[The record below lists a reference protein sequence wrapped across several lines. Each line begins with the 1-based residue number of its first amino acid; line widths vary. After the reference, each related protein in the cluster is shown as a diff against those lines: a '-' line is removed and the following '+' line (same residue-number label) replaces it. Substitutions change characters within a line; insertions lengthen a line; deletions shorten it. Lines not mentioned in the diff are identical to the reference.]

1 MDQQAVARLGVKN
14 EQQTLLQDLTQYRLS
29 PIEAKAVCQRLQ
41 QYLATHEDH
50 GLADGQLH
58 YSAIAFGE
66 PAGKPLEQCRLV
78 RIRLT
83 VDAPTDLD
91 HLRHGGGGMPA
102 LRRARLVRLALEAVA
117 QDARLTQEDFV
128 RLLGVDIRTIRRMIR
143 EFRQQG
149 VYLPTRGYS
158 QDIGRGTSHK
168 AVAVR
173 LFLQYATYS
182 EIERKTQDCAASL
195 IRYLRDFS
203 AVVQALTLAMP
214 EHQIPALTGLS
225 APLVS
230 EYIALYHEYDTPPH
244 QGILERIRHPVAPDT
259 EPVSEQKGGDDDHRA
274 PTPNQ

>member
-1 MDQQAVARLGVKN
+1 MDQQAVARLVVKN

-29 PIEAKAVCQRLQ
+29 PIEARAVSQRLQ

-50 GLADGQLH
+50 GLSNGQLH

-66 PAGKPLEQCRLV
+66 PAGKALAQCRLV

-91 HLRHGGGGMPA
+91 HLRPGGGGMLA

-143 EFRQQG
+143 QFRQQG

-182 EIERKTQDCAASL
+182 EIERKTQDTASSL
-195 IRYLRDFS
+195 IRYLKDFS

-225 APLVS
+225 APLVG
-230 EYIALYHEYDTPPH
+230 EYLALYRKYDTPPH
-244 QGILERIRHPVAPDT
+244 QGILERIRHPVAPDAD
-259 EPVSEQKGGDDDHRA
+259 PVSEQKGGRR
-274 PTPNQ
+274 

>member
-1 MDQQAVARLGVKN
+1 MDQQAVARLVVKN

-29 PIEAKAVCQRLQ
+29 PIEARAVAQRLQ
-41 QYLATHEDH
+41 QYLATHEDR

-66 PAGKPLEQCRLV
+66 PAGKALAQCRLV

-91 HLRHGGGGMPA
+91 HLRSGGGGMPA
-102 LRRARLVRLALEAVA
+102 LRRARLVRLAVEAVA
-117 QDARLTQEDFV
+117 QNARLTQEDFV

-173 LFLQYATYS
+173 LFLQYATYT
-182 EIERKTQDCAASL
+182 EIERKTQDTASSL
-195 IRYLRDFS
+195 IRYLKDFS
-203 AVVQALTLAMP
+203 AVVQALTLTLP

-225 APLVS
+225 APLVG
-230 EYIALYHEYDTPPH
+230 EYVALYRQYDTPPH
-244 QGILERIRHPVAPDT
+244 QGILERIRHPVAPDAD
-259 EPVSEQKGGDDDHRA
+259 PVSEQKGGRG
-274 PTPNQ
+274 